1 MNILIPFKYF
11 TSYIDSM
18 SGLEAENKSLKEKVE
33 TLELRVKE
41 LEEKN
46 ATYVDRQN
54 KAQRKYVQA
63 NPEITKERKLA
74 YHYKLKETDP
84 ERLKAYR
91 HQAYLNR
98 KARLQ
103 DEQKTEQPE

>member
-1 MNILIPFKYF
+1 MSDLYIENI
-11 TSYIDSM
+11 
-18 SGLEAENKSLKEKVE
+18 ALKEKVK

-46 ATYVDRQN
+46 AIYVERQN

-98 KARLQ
+98 KSRLQ
-103 DEQKTEQPE
+103 AQKDEQKTEQPQ

>member
-1 MNILIPFKYF
+1 
-11 TSYIDSM
+11 M
-18 SGLEAENKSLKEKVE
+18 SELEQENKALKEKIE
-33 TLELRVKE
+33 ILEQRVKE

-46 ATYVDRQN
+46 TSYVERQN
-54 KAQRKYVQA
+54 NAQRKYVQA

-103 DEQKTEQPE
+103 AQKDKQNTEQSQ